1 MKFLFLEW
9 IKEMIIQLVWILV
22 KHYKNMNFIAEENE
36 NIHIK
41 GAYKIRGR
49 WRIKI
54 QFFKTK
60 WEYLFGF
67 ILYDELIHLLGI

>member
-36 NIHIK
+36 NIHTK
-41 GAYKIRGR
+41 KAFKIRGR

-54 QFFKTK
+54 QF
-60 WEYLFGF
+60 
-67 ILYDELIHLLGI
+67 